1 MWLDG
6 ELHRRLKQSSGC
18 KDKVEMTNTRTILRL
33 TAMALGVVSLAACAT
48 KPKYPAAVPPAPAPQ
63 PAPAPEAP
71 PAPVAQAPVGPV
83 PGSEQ
88 DFVVNVGDRAYFD
101 FDQYTVRDDARP
113 MLDRQAEWLQ
123 RYPQVQVRIEGN
135 ADERGTREY
144 NFALGARRADS
155 IRAYLVSH
163 GVSPSRITTIS
174 YGKERPIDPG
184 HDEAAWAKDRNAH
197 TALTSGTAG

>member
-1 MWLDG
+1 M
-6 ELHRRLKQSSGC
+6 
-18 KDKVEMTNTRTILRL
+18 LRL
-33 TAMALGVVSLAACAT
+33 AAVALGVMSVAACAT
-48 KPKYPAAVPPAPAPQ
+48 KPKYPAEVPPPAQPQAPAPQ
-63 PAPAPEAP
+63 PEAP
-71 PAPVAQAPVGPV
+71 PPPVAQAPVGPV
-83 PGSEQ
+83 PGSVQ

-101 FDQYTVRDDARP
+101 FDQYTVRDDAKA
-113 MLDRQAEWLQ
+113 MLDHQAEWLQ

-155 IRAYLVSH
+155 VRAYLVAR

-174 YGKERPIDPG
+174 YGKERPIDQG
-184 HDEAAWAKDRNAH
+184 HDEAAWGKNRNAH